1 VARTPA
7 CISTEPTSCPP
18 CGPVWI
24 AVNADGARCFADSGC
39 GWCALQRLCSA
50 HTSGSGTGGSVV
62 PSASSIAT
70 PSDHSGRWVDES
82 FVAYGQSLKA
92 DVGLAIGPT
101 GACDP
106 ILGTTML
113 DAVRLLDAD
122 AGPGCVC
129 RWPSGDDDDQL
140 G

>member
-1 VARTPA
+1 MRRWQERPRVYLLSRRLVRRAARYGSPSTPTVLVASLTLA
-7 CISTEPTSCPP
+7 A
-18 CGPVWI
+18 G
-24 AVNADGARCFADSGC
+24 GAPS
-39 GWCALQRLCSA
+39 SA

-70 PSDHSGRWVDES
+70 PSDHGGRWVDES